1 MGNAG
6 RNGGEYYTPR
16 PLIRAMLRVVRPEIG
31 ERIYDGACGSAGF
44 LCEAFERADSP
55 KSWTVDA
62 SDLDPATFDLSV
74 KNPNG
79 NEAVVHRSPRDIL
92 DEIAE
97 LDAESA
103 EVLGRIRGL
112 V

>member
-1 MGNAG
+1 M
-6 RNGGEYYTPR
+6 
-16 PLIRAMLRVVRPEIG
+16 VQ
-31 ERIYDGACGSAGF
+31 
-44 LCEAFERADSP
+44 
-55 KSWTVDA
+55 
-62 SDLDPATFDLSV
+62 V

-79 NEAVVHRSPRDIL
+79 NEAVIHRSPRDIL
-92 DEIAE
+92 DEIAR

>member
-1 MGNAG
+1 MGKTN
-6 RNGGEYYTPR
+6 
-16 PLIRAMLRVVRPEIG
+16 PLNDRWPSSSSCKR
-31 ERIYDGACGSAGF
+31 S
-44 LCEAFERADSP
+44 ADSP
-55 KSWTVDA
+55 KSWSVDA
-62 SDLDPATFDLSV
+62 SDLDPTFDLSV

-103 EVLGRIRGL
+103 EVLGRIRG
-112 V
+112 VV